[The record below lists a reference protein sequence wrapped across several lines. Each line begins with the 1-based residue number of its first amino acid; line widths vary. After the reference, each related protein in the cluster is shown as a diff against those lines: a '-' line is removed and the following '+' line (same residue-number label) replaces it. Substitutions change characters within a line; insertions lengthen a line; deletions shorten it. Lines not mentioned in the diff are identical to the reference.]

1 VITLNLEK
9 IALVKND
16 LPPDNISK
24 AINETISKNN
34 VSTIVVASHKG
45 KSAIKIAESMK
56 GIKVV
61 SVTEFTYSDKVKKRM
76 KKLKMI
82 PVEKVELPIQDD
94 IKLRNDILQYGSGV
108 KAALE
113 VAAIA
118 IQNGLVEDPFVALGG
133 KGLRTALLLDIAES
147 IEKMSVKSVISL

>member
-1 VITLNLEK
+1 MNIEKLALAKNNLQ
-9 IALVKND
+9 
-16 LPPDNISK
+16 PDNISQ
-24 AINETISKNN
+24 AIQETISKNN
-34 VSTIVVASHKG
+34 VSTVVVASHQG

-56 GIKVV
+56 GIKVI
-61 SVTEFTYSDKVKKRM
+61 SVTEFTYNDKVKKRM

-94 IKLRNDILQYGSGV
+94 IKLRNNILQYGSGA

-118 IQNGLVEDPFVALGG
+118 LQKGLVKESFVALGG
-133 KGLRTALLLDIAES
+133 KGLRTALLMDIADS
-147 IEKMSVKSVISL
+147 IEKMSVKTVVSLPSI